1 MEINENVINDY
12 KKEIRALIESLDII
26 DLTIKS
32 DDENKIDPSLISDD
46 QVETKLNELLYTFRR
61 VYPNLDGEAK
71 RLKLMGNAHYT
82 DEDSGKIK
90 SKSYQIY
97 RLQKK
102 EREDIQEAYDN
113 ADQNYKD
120 SLVPWKAL
128 QDKYKLIAEL
138 CYRIEQIKLYE
149 KIKELDEK
157 KDKMKKDDDFE
168 RPELEK
174 FFIKKERKKKS
185 FF

>member
-12 KKEIRALIESLDII
+12 KKEIRSLIESLDII

-32 DDENKIDPSLISDD
+32 DDEHRLKANFISSDKL
-46 QVETKLNELLYTFRR
+46 ETKLNELLYAFRR

-71 RLKLMGNAHYT
+71 RLKLMGNVHYE

-102 EREDIQEAYDN
+102 EREDIQAAYDN
-113 ADQNYKD
+113 APKNERD
-120 SLVPWKAL
+120 LIIPWKVL

-138 CYRIEQIKLYE
+138 CYRIEQIKLYK
-149 KIKELDEK
+149 KIKELDVK
-157 KDKMKKDDDFE
+157 KDEMKNDDDFE